1 MPKIVD
7 HAQRRREI
15 VEATWRFIAQRG
27 FDKLNLRDLAASAG
41 YANGALKPYFPTRNS
56 ILSATFNYVFE
67 STGNRIARV
76 TRGLEGL
83 EAIRAFAYEVL
94 PLDEERRDEARVVI
108 HFWHVAL
115 QDAEMAELNGTSM
128 DDWRQM
134 LDQWLG
140 QVPGVEASRVETAR
154 NTLMTFLLGAQI
166 TAVLD
171 HVGTSAQEQLTQ
183 LEYILE
189 SLH

>member
-7 HAQRRREI
+7 HEQRRREI
-15 VEATWRFIAQRG
+15 VEVTWRFIAQQG

-41 YANGALKPYFPTRNS
+41 YANGGLKPYFPTRTS
-56 ILSATFNYVFE
+56 ILSATFNFVFD
-67 STGNRIARV
+67 STGRRIAR
-76 TRGLEGL
+76 TTSGLRGLD
-83 EAIRAFAYEVL
+83 AIRAFAMEVL

-115 QDAEMAELNGTSM
+115 QDAHMAELNASSM
-128 DDWRQM
+128 DSWRVL
-134 LDQWLG
+134 LDGWLR
-140 QVPGVEASRVETAR
+140 QVRGLEAQRVQGAR
-154 NTLMTFLLGAQI
+154 DTLMTFLLGAQI

-171 HVGTSAQEQLTQ
+171 HAGSSREELLAQ
-183 LEYILE
+183 LEHVLD